1 MATNIIDAVDAVD
14 ATATDAEAEVEADPA
29 HTYDIVE
36 RDTVPAPAPRADS
49 SLQERIETLLQWLQP
64 TDFLSPGNEF
74 MKHLHS
80 YVPGTGRWV
89 HESGPFRAWA
99 GLNENGPDATAAS
112 GEQHPPRCLHVRGVA
127 GSGKSVFAAS
137 TVRQLQKS
145 GRGQPNIVL
154 FFFFRQIVDKNH
166 TARYLVRDFAAQL
179 LPHSAVLVAALT
191 TLSQEHGV
199 FENELDVVWPALV
212 EALHKDEGIRGRVF
226 CVIDALDE
234 MDDGDFAGMVAK
246 LVTLGTAEPAAARV
260 MMTSR
265 PLPYIEHALSHP
277 GFGRL
282 KLDPALLS
290 PDVARYVDARMSTL
304 QPPLSVDKRELVRQT
319 ICERANGL
327 FLQARLMTD
336 NLAEGLRDG
345 RITPEALPDSLDRLP
360 RTLRAVY
367 EGMLKEHARRSGVTA
382 EQQAKILMCVTHASR
397 PLRLIELGSLL
408 ARLLH
413 VDLRRGKD
421 LVRAGCG
428 RLLEL
433 LEDETVSVIHHS
445 FTEFLHDPSRTDD
458 QDAFPVLEDEESHA
472 MLAELLLEY
481 LDGCPRFDITIDDTR
496 ESNYEQHEFSNKER
510 NRRDEIRTD
519 TRINQPLVS
528 YAVSN
533 LSFHVSKVQPG
544 GTAATRLLASL
555 DRYLVQSRPAFET
568 WVLMNWNGPLSAS
581 FSIFHLITSI
591 RYKEPFPVYVLEHF
605 AEREPALL
613 DSRDAEGLTPL
624 AYAAQRGHADLAEAL
639 LARGADPLSGEGE
652 KDGYTPLHWAAK
664 ERRADVVR
672 LLLKAGVDPL
682 VKTWPV
688 LESYNRYDDYY
699 EEYTEE
705 EAEENRETALSVA
718 FRADDTEVVKTFM
731 PFIPPDK
738 INMCFHQVRAVENV
752 RLLLETGKVNVDCFH
767 GGVTKLF
774 RAAQDRKPDLVKLL
788 LEYGADPNKRSDA
801 DKLSDY
807 GGKIT
812 MEIMHPQRDRGP
824 TPLHAFAGVR
834 HHRRVLFD
842 HEEEDVVECFR
853 LLIDAGADVNA
864 TMDDKPYFGENMT
877 ALHLAVKENKDSLW
891 GFGSNDRAEEVI
903 TELLLSAG
911 ADPNAKTKCGNTPL
925 HLANPEKLRV
935 LELLVEHGA
944 DINTVNRQGRSPLL
958 ELIFQSRRFS
968 SWDKVEPDVRVFSR
982 LLDLGAD
989 VNITDDE
996 GNTILHHIF
1005 SNMESFADP
1014 QFLPL
1019 VQKILAAGADPN
1031 KRNKKGEPPLWKY
1044 SPDSRNNSVNNHAH
1058 EDLLRM
1064 LIDAGLDLN
1073 ARDGTGCTI
1082 LWVIGK
1088 HYDTRLNTVE
1098 RLVRL
1103 GADPGAVAQDG
1114 KTLLHFAVND
1124 KKSPEWFRYFISA
1137 GARADTFDQDG
1148 ETIIHALLR
1157 VPREDNVTP
1166 EVLQILIEAG
1176 ASPLTRNAKG
1186 QSALHVVQSV
1196 DMLKIVLN
1204 TPSFS
1209 SLDVNEPDVDGLTP
1223 LHHAVALG
1231 EVAVHQLIS
1240 AGADPTALAAG
1251 SLSPLHIAAR
1261 DGNANVVG
1269 LLLARYHER
1278 NALMTHINLLGDGRA
1293 PLHYACRSGSPEAVW
1308 TLLDNGADA
1317 QIADK
1322 NGLTPLH
1329 ALTEVETREMPR
1341 FVRCLPHVG
1350 DIIRMLQFAGVD
1362 LNAEAV
1368 VQTEDERT
1376 SRIMT
1381 PLDMAVERHCWA
1393 VARQLIAHGAN
1404 PRDNHKQSE
1413 DFVLATDKRKA
1424 AEEARKAQAQ
1434 TSSVQDASSRSRQW
1448 RGRWA
1453 ACPGAKYQLHKDTYF
1468 IACGQDI
1475 LDLKTQNGQGD
1486 SDASKNSDNSDEP
1499 NGADIL
1505 RSVMQEDGDYDTV
1518 MEYAEIGGNML
1529 ELDQYNESTFLHD
1542 LAEQGYVELLEHLG
1556 TKVAEL
1562 EAQEWVQQDEE
1573 RAGTL
1578 LCTACERAKPS
1589 LHLIKL
1595 LVDKLGVDVN
1605 AVYNRRGYCYKLRGA
1620 TALHILA
1627 TGAHFWQVE
1636 ALKFL
1641 LAKGADIEARN
1652 KDGMTPLLAAIST
1665 QHPEGFWREETVRVL
1680 LRHGADV
1687 NATMK
1692 GIDPTQRD
1700 ISALELSSQP
1710 GVTKLL
1716 LENGAR
1722 VENCPGILARVV
1734 GEWMEPEIVKLL
1746 LDAGLDPNELLTAQG
1761 KLRGVNQS
1769 GDDEAE
1775 HEHEEKTNVDV
1786 RYALHEA
1793 ARPRTGYR
1801 RALDFE
1807 SRQQAVIEL
1816 LLSRGANPCAIYPD
1830 GRFVIQAIMEDRGVV
1845 NNILPRLSR
1854 VECNVKGHRGRTLL
1868 VSACIPLAP
1877 AADPLYSHSRNPNH
1891 PTVMIDTMHALLDAG
1906 ADPYAADDE
1915 GRTPLHWF
1923 CTFRGQF
1930 SEAHRNAF
1938 VALIRRGPEAVQTPD
1953 KQGRK
1958 PVHLALATY
1967 AERAHHLPSMI
1978 QELLSAGA
1986 DPADP
1991 DPITGNSAL
2000 HFVSPRLVGE
2010 PAAAAAAAEL
2020 FRSLASRLDI
2030 NTRNAAG
2037 ETPLFT
2043 FAAAGWEGTRDPTG
2057 KISHPQYAVE
2067 QDVTHAA
2074 ALERVFAGLGADM
2087 LAVDARGR
2095 TLLHVTAGRELPKSN
2110 SDWDQR
2116 DDVVSA
2122 FKKLMELGV
2131 DPRREDDELRTAI
2144 DVAIARNLYGI
2155 VELFSEKGK
2164 KMHRERGGE

>member
-1 MATNIIDAVDAVD
+1 MATNIIDGVDAE
-14 ATATDAEAEVEADPA
+14 TEVEADPA
-29 HTYDIVE
+29 HTYDIVQ
-36 RDTVPAPAPRADS
+36 RDTVPAPAPRVDS
-49 SLQERIETLLQWLQP
+49 SVQERIETLLKWLQP

-99 GLNENGPDATAAS
+99 GLNRKGPDATAAS

-137 TVRQLQKS
+137 TIRQLQKS
-145 GRGQPNIVL
+145 GRRRPNIVL

-179 LPHSAVLVAALT
+179 LPHSPVLVASLT

-199 FENELDVVWPALV
+199 FENELDLVWPALV

-226 CVIDALDE
+226 CVVDALDE

-277 GFGRL
+277 GVGRL

-304 QPPLSVDKRELVRQT
+304 QPPLSADKRELVRQT

-345 RITPEALPDSLDRLP
+345 RITPEALPDNLDRLP

-367 EGMLKEHARRSGVTA
+367 ESMLKEHARRSGVTA
-382 EQQAKILMCVTHASR
+382 EQQAKILMCVTHASE

-445 FTEFLHDPSRTDD
+445 FTEFLHDPNRKDD

-496 ESNYEQHEFSNKER
+496 EINYEQLESR
-510 NRRDEIRTD
+510 NRESDRRDEIRTD
-519 TRINQPLVS
+519 TRINHPL
-528 YAVSN
+528 
-533 LSFHVSKVQPG
+533 VSKVQPG

-568 WVLMNWNGPLSAS
+568 LVLMNWDGPLSAS
-581 FSIFHLITSI
+581 FSVFHLITSNW
-591 RYKEPFPVYVLEHF
+591 YDESSSVYVLEHF

-613 DSRDAEGLTPL
+613 DSCDAEGLTPL
-624 AYAAQRGHADLAEAL
+624 AYAAQRGQTDLAEAL
-639 LARGADPLSGEGE
+639 LARGADPLSGERE
-652 KDGYTPLHWAAK
+652 KDGYTPLHWAAEK
-664 ERRADVVR
+664 KHVDVVK

-688 LESYNRYDDYY
+688 LKRYNHYDDYY
-699 EEYTEE
+699 VKYTEE
-705 EAEENRETALSVA
+705 EAEENRRTALSVA
-718 FRADDTEVVKTFM
+718 FRADDPEVVKTFV
-731 PFIPPDK
+731 PFIPPDM

-752 RLLLETGKVNVDCFH
+752 RLLLETGRVNVDCFY

-774 RAAQDRKPDLVKLL
+774 KAAQDRKPALVKLL
-788 LEYGADPNKRSDA
+788 LEYGADPNKRSDVK
-801 DKLSDY
+801 KLNSY
-807 GGKIT
+807 AGGIT
-812 MEIMHPQRDRGP
+812 MEITHPQRDRGP
-824 TPLHAFAGVR
+824 TPLHAFAGIR
-834 HHRRVLFD
+834 HHRISLFD
-842 HEEEDVVECFR
+842 DEKEDVVECFR

-864 TMDDKPYFGENMT
+864 TMDDNWDENVT
-877 ALHLAVKENKDSLW
+877 ALHLAVEENKDSFW
-891 GFGSNDRAEEVI
+891 DFGETD
-903 TELLLSAG
+903 TG
-911 ADPNAKTKCGNTPL
+911 ADFNAKTKRGNTPL
-925 HLANPEKLRV
+925 HLANPEKLP
-935 LELLVEHGA
+935 
-944 DINTVNRQGRSPLL
+944 DINTVNGQGRSPLL
-958 ELIFQSRRFS
+958 ELILRSGRFS
-968 SWDKVEPDVRVFSR
+968 SWE

-996 GNTILHHIF
+996 GNTILHYIL
-1005 SNMESFADP
+1005 SKLESFAEP

-1019 VQKILAAGADPN
+1019 VQRILAAGADPN
-1031 KRNKKGEPPLWKY
+1031 KRNKKGQPPLWKY
-1044 SPDSRNNSVNNHAH
+1044 KPGSQSYSVNDHAH

-1064 LIDAGLDLN
+1064 LVDAGLDLN
-1073 ARDGTGCTI
+1073 ARDDTGRTI

-1088 HYDTRLNTVE
+1088 Q
-1098 RLVRL
+1098 LVRL

-1114 KTLLHFAVND
+1114 ETLLHFAVKD
-1124 KKSPEWFRYFISA
+1124 KKTPEWFRYLISA
-1137 GARADTFDQDG
+1137 GARADTLDQDG

-1157 VPREDNVTP
+1157 VPRGDDLTR
-1166 EVLQILIEAG
+1166 
-1176 ASPLTRNAKG
+1176 ASPLARNAKG
-1186 QSALHVVQSV
+1186 QSALHVVQSI
-1196 DMLKIVLN
+1196 DMLNIALN

-1231 EVAVHQLIS
+1231 EVAVHQLIN
-1240 AGADPTALAAG
+1240 AGADPTALAVG
-1251 SLSPLHIAAR
+1251 CLSPLHIAAR
-1261 DGNANVVG
+1261 AGNASVVG

-1278 NALMTHINLLGDGRA
+1278 NGRA
-1293 PLHYACRSGSPEAVW
+1293 PLHYACLSGSPE
-1308 TLLDNGADA
+1308 T
-1317 QIADK
+1317 

-1329 ALTEVETREMPR
+1329 ALTEAETQKMPG
-1341 FVRCLPHVG
+1341 FLGCLRYLG
-1350 DIIRMLQFAGVD
+1350 DFIKMLQLAGMD

-1368 VQTEDERT
+1368 VQTDERT

-1381 PLDMAVERHCWA
+1381 PLDMAVEQQSWA

-1413 DFVLATDKRKA
+1413 EFVLATDKRKA
-1424 AEEARKAQAQ
+1424 SEEARKAQAQ
-1434 TSSVQDASSRSRQW
+1434 TSSAQDASSRDWRW

-1453 ACPGAKYQLHKDTYF
+1453 ACPGAKYVLHKDTYF

-1475 LDLKTQNGQGD
+1475 LDLKAQNGQGD
-1486 SDASKNSDNSDEP
+1486 TDSSKNSDNSDEP
-1499 NGADIL
+1499 NGVDIL
-1505 RSVMQEDGDYDTV
+1505 RSVMREDGDYDTV
-1518 MEYAEIGGNML
+1518 MEYAEVGGNML
-1529 ELDQYNESTFLHD
+1529 ELDQRNDGTILHD
-1542 LAEQGYVELLEHLG
+1542 LVEEGYVELLEHLG
-1556 TKVAEL
+1556 SKVAEL

-1578 LCTACERAKPS
+1578 LCTACEREKPS
-1589 LHLIKL
+1589 LHLIQL

-1605 AVYNRRGYCYKLRGA
+1605 AVYNRSGFCYKLRGA
-1620 TALHILA
+1620 TALHVLA
-1627 TGAHFWQVE
+1627 SGAHFWQVE
-1636 ALKFL
+1636 ALQYL

-1665 QHPEGFWREETVRVL
+1665 QHPNGFWREETVRVL

-1687 NATMK
+1687 HATMK
-1692 GIDPTQRD
+1692 GIYPTQRD

-1716 LENGAR
+1716 LENGAS

-1746 LDAGLDPNELLTAQG
+1746 LDAGLDPNELPTAQG

-1769 GDDEAE
+1769 GDNGDSTSEDNEAE

-1793 ARPRTGYR
+1793 ARSRTIYR
-1801 RALDFE
+1801 RDFDFK
-1807 SRQQAVIEL
+1807 SRQQAVLEMLI
-1816 LLSRGANPCAIYPD
+1816 SHGANPCAVYPD
-1830 GRFVIQAIMEDRGVV
+1830 GRFVIQAIIEDRGVV
-1845 NNILPRLSR
+1845 NSILPRLSR
-1854 VECNVKGHRGRTLL
+1854 EECNGKGHRGRTLL
-1868 VSACIPLAP
+1868 ISACTSLAP
-1877 AADPLYSHSRNPNH
+1877 VAPPPYSYSRTSDPL
-1891 PTVMIDTMHALLDAG
+1891 TVVIDTIHALLDAG

-1923 CTFRGQF
+1923 CTLEGQF

-1938 VALIRRGPEAVQTPD
+1938 VALIRRGPEAVQTTD

-1958 PVHLALATY
+1958 PLHLALATY
-1967 AERAHHLPSMI
+1967 AERAQHFPSMI
-1978 QELLSAGA
+1978 EELLTAGA

-1991 DPITGNSAL
+1991 DPVTGNSTL

-2030 NTRNAAG
+2030 NARNAAG

-2043 FAAAGWEGTRDPTG
+2043 FAAAGWEGKPEPTS
-2057 KISHPQYAVE
+2057 KISHPQYAAE
-2067 QDVTHAA
+2067 NDVTHAA

-2087 LAVDARGR
+2087 LAVDAHSR
-2095 TLLHVTAGRELPKSN
+2095 TLLHVTAGRELPN
-2110 SDWDQR
+2110 GRYGYQL
-2116 DDVVSA
+2116 DDIANA
-2122 FKKLMELGV
+2122 FKKLMDLGV
-2131 DPRREDDELRTAI
+2131 DPRQEDDELRTAI
-2144 DVAIARNLYGI
+2144 DIAVARQLNGI
-2155 VELFSEKGK
+2155 
-2164 KMHRERGGE
+2164 MQREREADEAEGSEEGSRSEDEQIDWF

>member
-1 MATNIIDAVDAVD
+1 MATNIIDG
-14 ATATDAEAEVEADPA
+14 DAETEVEADPA
-29 HTYDIVE
+29 HTYDIVQ

-49 SLQERIETLLQWLQP
+49 SLQERIETLLKWLQP

-99 GLNENGPDATAAS
+99 GLNGKGPDATAAS

-137 TVRQLQKS
+137 TIRQLQKS
-145 GRGQPNIVL
+145 GRGRPNIVL

-179 LPHSAVLVAALT
+179 LPHSPVLVASLT

-199 FENELDVVWPALV
+199 FENELDLVWPALV

-226 CVIDALDE
+226 FVVDALDE

-277 GFGRL
+277 GVGRL

-304 QPPLSVDKRELVRQT
+304 QPPLSADKRELVRQT

-345 RITPEALPDSLDRLP
+345 RITPEALPDNLDRLP

-367 EGMLKEHARRSGVTA
+367 ESMLKEHARRSGVTA

-445 FTEFLHDPSRTDD
+445 FTEFLHDPNRRDD

-496 ESNYEQHEFSNKER
+496 EINYEWPESSNRESD
-510 NRRDEIRTD
+510 RRDEIRTD
-519 TRINQPLVS
+519 TRINHPLVS
-528 YAVSN
+528 YAVGN
-533 LSFHVSKVQPG
+533 LFFHVRKVQPG
-544 GTAATRLLASL
+544 GTAATRLLDSL

-568 WVLMNWNGPLSAS
+568 LVLMNWDGPLSAS
-581 FSIFHLITSI
+581 FSVFHLITSNW
-591 RYKEPFPVYVLEHF
+591 YDESTPVYVLEHF

-613 DSRDAEGLTPL
+613 DSCDAEGLTPL
-624 AYAAQRGHADLAEAL
+624 AYAAQRGHADLAKAL
-639 LARGADPLSGEGE
+639 LARGANPLSGKRE
-652 KDGYTPLHWAAK
+652 KDGYTPLHWAAQGK
-664 ERRADVVR
+664 NVDVVR

-688 LESYNRYDDYY
+688 LRKYDRYDHYY
-699 EEYTEE
+699 KEYTEE

-718 FRADDTEVVKTFM
+718 FRADDPEVVKTFM

-767 GGVTKLF
+767 RGVTKLF
-774 RAAQDRKPDLVKLL
+774 EAAQDRKPVLIKLL
-788 LEYGADPNKRSDA
+788 LEHGADPNKRSDVN
-801 DKLSDY
+801 KLDY
-807 GGKIT
+807 YAGGIT
-812 MEIMHPQRDRGP
+812 MEITHPHCDRGL
-824 TPLHAFAGVR
+824 TPLHAFAGIR
-834 HHRRVLFD
+834 FHRSALFD
-842 HEEEDVVECFR
+842 EKEEEAVECFR
-853 LLIDAGADVNA
+853 LLIDASADVNA
-864 TMDDKPYFGENMT
+864 TMDDNGHENVT
-877 ALHLAVKENKDSLW
+877 ALHLAVQSNKDSFW
-891 GFGSNDRAEEVI
+891 DFGETDRAEEVI

-911 ADPNAKTKCGNTPL
+911 ADPNAKTKRGNTPL

-935 LELLVEHGA
+935 LELLIEHGA
-944 DINTVNRQGRSPLL
+944 DINTVNGQGRSPLL
-958 ELIFQSRRFS
+958 ELIFRSERFS
-968 SWDKVEPDVRVFSR
+968 GWDKMEPDVRVFNR

-996 GNTILHHIF
+996 GNTILHHIL
-1005 SNMESFADP
+1005 SNMESFAEP

-1019 VQKILAAGADPN
+1019 VQRILAAGADPN
-1031 KRNKKGEPPLWKY
+1031 KRNKKGQPPLWKY
-1044 SPDSRNNSVNNHAH
+1044 DPDFQSHSVNDHAH
-1058 EDLLRM
+1058 ENLLRM
-1064 LIDAGLDLN
+1064 LVDAGLDLN
-1073 ARDGTGCTI
+1073 ARDDTGRTI

-1088 HYDTRLNTVE
+1088 QYKVQLNTVK

-1103 GADPGAVAQDG
+1103 GADPGVVAQDG
-1114 KTLLHFAVND
+1114 ETLLHFAVKD
-1124 KKSPEWFRYFISA
+1124 KKTPEWFRYFISA
-1137 GARADTFDQDG
+1137 GARADTLDQDG

-1157 VPREDNVTP
+1157 VPRGDDLTR

-1176 ASPLTRNAKG
+1176 ASPLARNAKG
-1186 QSALHVVQSV
+1186 QSALHVVQSI
-1196 DMLKIVLN
+1196 DMLNIALD

-1231 EVAVHQLIS
+1231 EVAVHQLIN
-1240 AGADPTALAAG
+1240 AGADPTALAVD

-1261 DGNANVVG
+1261 AGNASVVG
-1269 LLLARYHER
+1269 LLLARYHEL
-1278 NALMTHINLLGDGRA
+1278 NVLMMHINLLGEGRA
-1293 PLHYACRSGSPEAVW
+1293 PLHYACLSGSPETVW
-1308 TLLDNGADA
+1308 TLLHHGADF

-1329 ALTEVETREMPR
+1329 ALTEVETRKMPG
-1341 FVRCLPHVG
+1341 FLGCLRYLG
-1350 DIIRMLQFAGVD
+1350 DIIKMLQLAGMD

-1368 VQTEDERT
+1368 VQTDERT

-1381 PLDMAVERHCWA
+1381 PLDMAVEQQSWA

-1404 PRDNHKQSE
+1404 PRDNYKQSE

-1424 AEEARKAQAQ
+1424 AEEARKAQ
-1434 TSSVQDASSRSRQW
+1434 TKTPSVQDASSRHRRW

-1453 ACPGAKYQLHKDTYF
+1453 ACPGAKYVLHKDTYF
-1468 IACGQDI
+1468 ITCGQDI
-1475 LDLKTQNGQGD
+1475 MDLKTQNGQGD
-1486 SDASKNSDNSDEP
+1486 TDSSKNSDNSDEP
-1499 NGADIL
+1499 NGVDIL
-1505 RSVMQEDGDYDTV
+1505 QSVMRNDGDYDTV
-1518 MEYAEIGGNML
+1518 MEYAEIGGNIL
-1529 ELDQYNESTFLHD
+1529 ELDQYKYRTILHD
-1542 LAEQGYVELLEHLG
+1542 LVEEGYVELLEHLG
-1556 TKVAEL
+1556 SKVAEL

-1578 LCTACERAKPS
+1578 LCTACKREKPS
-1589 LHLIKL
+1589 LHLIQL

-1605 AVYNRRGYCYKLRGA
+1605 AAYNCSSRCYKLQGA
-1620 TALHILA
+1620 TALHALA
-1627 TGAHFWQVE
+1627 SGARFWQVE
-1636 ALKFL
+1636 ALQYL

-1652 KDGMTPLLAAIST
+1652 KGGMTPLLAAIST
-1665 QHPEGFWREETVRVL
+1665 QHPNGFWREETVRVL

-1687 NATMK
+1687 HATMK
-1692 GIDPTQRD
+1692 GIYPTQRD
-1700 ISALELSSQP
+1700 ISTLELSSQP

-1716 LENGAR
+1716 LENGAS
-1722 VENCPGILARVV
+1722 VENCPGILARVI
-1734 GEWMEPEIVKLL
+1734 GEWMEPETVKLL
-1746 LDAGLDPNELLTAQG
+1746 LDAGLGPNELPTAQG

-1769 GDDEAE
+1769 GDNGDSTLEDNEAE

-1793 ARPRTGYR
+1793 ARSHPLT
-1801 RALDFE
+1801 
-1807 SRQQAVIEL
+1807 
-1816 LLSRGANPCAIYPD
+1816 
-1830 GRFVIQAIMEDRGVV
+1830 VV
-1845 NNILPRLSR
+1845 
-1854 VECNVKGHRGRTLL
+1854 
-1868 VSACIPLAP
+1868 
-1877 AADPLYSHSRNPNH
+1877 
-1891 PTVMIDTMHALLDAG
+1891 IDTIHALLDAG
-1906 ADPYAADDE
+1906 ADLYAADDE

-1923 CTFRGQF
+1923 CTLEGQF

-1938 VALIRRGPEAVQTPD
+1938 VALIRRGPEAVQTTD

-1958 PVHLALATY
+1958 PLHLALATY
-1967 AERAHHLPSMI
+1967 AERAQHFPSMI
-1978 QELLSAGA
+1978 EELLAAGA

-1991 DPITGNSAL
+1991 DPVTGNSTL

-2030 NTRNAAG
+2030 NARNAAG

-2043 FAAAGWEGTRDPTG
+2043 FAAAGWEGKPEPTS
-2057 KISHPQYAVE
+2057 KISHPQYAAE
-2067 QDVTHAA
+2067 NDVTHAA

-2087 LAVDARGR
+2087 LAVDAHSR
-2095 TLLHVTAGRELPKSN
+2095 TLLHVTAGRELPKGRYGY
-2110 SDWDQR
+2110 QL
-2116 DDVVSA
+2116 DDIASA
-2122 FKKLMELGV
+2122 FKKLMDLGV

-2144 DVAIARNLYGI
+2144 DIAVARHLNDI
-2155 VELFSEKGK
+2155 VELFSEKDK
-2164 KMHRERGGE
+2164 KMHREREADEAEESEEESGSEGEQVDWF